1 VQNRYALAGRFRPK
15 PAVLTQLI
23 IAMNTE
29 NLIRGLNEDLAAE
42 LGTVIRYT
50 YQAAKC
56 YGLLAAELR
65 ELLAKEAQDELGHA
79 AFLMDVI
86 QDLGGEPTTT
96 PRPFEKPADLKGMLE
111 LNVKMEAEDVANYL
125 AHAKLAEQLELPELK
140 MKLEE
145 MAADEAGHG
154 RELRR
159 LVKGL

>member
-1 VQNRYALAGRFRPK
+1 MNK
-15 PAVLTQLI
+15 DTLI
-23 IAMNTE
+23 Q
-29 NLIRGLNEDLAAE
+29 GLNQDLAAE

-56 YGLLAAELR
+56 YGLLGAELR

-79 AFLMDVI
+79 AYLMDVI

-96 PRPFEKPADLKGMLE
+96 PKPFEKPADLKGMLE
-111 LNVKMEAEDVANYL
+111 LDVKMEAEDVDNYL
-125 AHAKLAEQLELPELK
+125 AHASLAEQLRLPELK
-140 MKLEE
+140 LKLEE

>member
-1 VQNRYALAGRFRPK
+1 
-15 PAVLTQLI
+15 
-23 IAMNTE
+23 MNTE
-29 NLIRGLNEDLAAE
+29 TLIQGLNEDLAAE

-56 YGLLAAELR
+56 YGLQAAELR
-65 ELLAKEAQDELGHA
+65 ELLAREAKDELGHA
-79 AFLMDVI
+79 AYLMDVI

-96 PRPFEKPADLKGMLE
+96 PKPFEKPTDLKGMLE

-125 AHAKLAEQLELPELK
+125 AHGALAEQLRHPDLR

-159 LVKGL
+159 LLRGL